1 MIAQIS
7 LQCNPF
13 EFIFQTIGDFLSL
26 HVHFITLGMSIS
38 KKNGVSYFFF
48 FFCHFHGGDME
59 MVDIFTISKH
69 AHRNINCVAIFFF
82 KEENGMNLT
91 RSIHE
96 YVAPCYRDL
105 NVP

>member
-1 MIAQIS
+1 
-7 LQCNPF
+7 
-13 EFIFQTIGDFLSL
+13 
-26 HVHFITLGMSIS
+26 
-38 KKNGVSYFFF
+38 
-48 FFCHFHGGDME
+48 ME

>member
-48 FFCHFHGGDME
+48 FFSVISMGAIWKWL
-59 MVDIFTISKH
+59 IFSQFQSMHIEIST
-69 AHRNINCVAIFFF
+69 V
-82 KEENGMNLT
+82 
-91 RSIHE
+91 
-96 YVAPCYRDL
+96 
-105 NVP
+105 